1 MLTQIFTLITGPLAI
16 FLVALK
22 NKRIA
27 KYGYV
32 VGLISQIFW
41 FFLFLQSG
49 QTLMHLLVAVYA
61 GVWIM
66 GISNHF
72 GDNKDER
79 N

>member
-1 MLTQIFTLITGPLAI
+1 MLNQILLVITGPLAI

-49 QTLMHLLVAVYA
+49 QTMMHLLVAVYA
-61 GVWIM
+61 SIWIY